1 MHRDLDPPLTPGAI
15 VERLGG
21 RLIGDAE
28 RPIRRLASL
37 RRADRDSI
45 GFLVRARER
54 DAALASEAS
63 VCIVSEALSAGLAER
78 MTLIVVDDPYLY
90 YARLAAWID
99 ETLNPRGA
107 HGVDPRAVVDP
118 SARISPACR
127 IDAGAVI
134 GARAEIAQGAWI
146 GAQAHVGADS
156 RVGEASRLHPG
167 ARVLDGCVVGS
178 RVIIHA
184 GTVVGA
190 DGFGFA
196 PHAGRWHKI
205 AQIGGVV
212 IGDDVE
218 IGANCCIDRGA
229 LDDTVIER
237 GCKLDNLIQIAH
249 GVRIGEDTVIAA
261 CAGVAGSA
269 VIGKRCQ
276 IGGAAGI
283 AGHITICDDTIV
295 STMTLISRS
304 ITTPG
309 FYSGIF
315 PSMDNREWEKAAVV
329 VRHLP
334 DLRRRLRALE
344 ARIDVEDPGSRPP
357 G

>member
-1 MHRDLDPPLTPGAI
+1 MHRELDPPLTPGAI

-21 RLIGDAE
+21 RLVGDPD
-28 RPIRRLASL
+28 RPVRRLASL
-37 RRADRDSI
+37 RSADRHCIS
-45 GFLVRARER
+45 FLVRARER
-54 DAALASEAS
+54 DAALATEAA

-78 MTLIVVDDPYLY
+78 MTLIVVDDPYLH

-99 ETLNPRGA
+99 ERLNARGPDGIDA
-107 HGVDPRAVVDP
+107 RAVVDP
-118 SARISPACR
+118 SAKVAGDCR

-134 GARAEIAQGAWI
+134 GARAEIGPGAWI

-156 RVGEASRLHPG
+156 RIGERSRLYPR
-167 ARVLDGCVVGS
+167 ATVLSGCDVGR

-184 GTVVGA
+184 GAVIGA
-190 DGFGFA
+190 DGFGYA
-196 PHAGRWHKI
+196 PQGGKWHKI

-218 IGANCCIDRGA
+218 IGANTCIDRGA

-283 AGHITICDDTIV
+283 AGHITVCDDTIV

-304 ITTPG
+304 VTKPG

-334 DLRRRLRALE
+334 ALRQRIRALE
-344 ARIDVEDPGSRPP
+344 ARAHDPDAAEQAPE
-357 G
+357 

>member
-1 MHRDLDPPLTPGAI
+1 MLRDLEPPLTPAEI
-15 VERLGG
+15 VARLGG
-21 RLIGDAE
+21 RLSGDADQPVK
-28 RPIRRLASL
+28 RMASL
-37 RRADRDSI
+37 RSADADSI
-45 GFLVRARER
+45 SFLVRARER
-54 DAALASEAS
+54 DAALASRAA
-63 VCIVSEALSAGLAER
+63 VCIVSESLAQDLAGR
-78 MTLIVVDDPYLY
+78 MTLIIVDEPYLY

-99 ETLNPRGA
+99 ERLNPRATSGIDPGA
-107 HGVDPRAVVDP
+107 SIAPDAQIAVG
-118 SARISPACR
+118 CR

-134 GARAEIAQGAWI
+134 GPRAIIESGAWV
-146 GAQAHVGADS
+146 GALSHVGADS
-156 RVGEASRLHPG
+156 RIGEDSRLHPQVTILSG
-167 ARVLDGCVVGS
+167 CDIGRRVL
-178 RVIIHA
+178 IHS
-184 GTVVGA
+184 GTVIGA

-196 PHAGRWHKI
+196 PQGGKWHKI

-229 LDDTVIER
+229 LDDTIIER
-237 GCKLDNLIQIAH
+237 GVKLDNLIQIAH
-249 GVRIGEDTVIAA
+249 GVQIGEDTVIAA

-283 AGHITICDDTIV
+283 AGHISVCDDTIV

-304 ITTPG
+304 VTKPG

-315 PSMDNREWEKAAVV
+315 PSMENRDWEKAAVV

-344 ARIDVEDPGSRPP
+344 AGGAGDTSGKQ
-357 G
+357 